1 MENPL
6 ALSPPVP
13 FRCLVLPRTL
23 VKANLSYTLNRRV
36 LQIVL
41 TKLAGFCWKAEA
53 ATTPVH
59 FLRVSLPVTRT
70 DQAVPVH
77 CGNWCKTPHR
87 VVLGT
92 WGSGLSFWVGSAAL
106 HSSCKEVTQNTPA
119 QEHYEGDL
127 IIEPT
132 HHLGLMILY
141 PKQPKF
147 GRFLDIV

>member
-6 ALSPPVP
+6 TPSPPVS

-23 VKANLSYTLNRRV
+23 VKANLSYTLNRIV
-36 LQIVL
+36 LQTVL

-53 ATTPVH
+53 ASTPVH
-59 FLRVSLPVTRT
+59 FFKVNLPVTHT
-70 DQAVPVH
+70 DQAVHVH

-92 WGSGLSFWVGSAAL
+92 WGSGLLFWVGSAAL
-106 HSSCKEVTQNTPA
+106 HSFRKEVTQNT
-119 QEHYEGDL
+119 QVRERYGGDL
-127 IIEPT
+127 IIEPIP
-132 HHLGLMILY
+132 HLGLMYLY